1 MENLSIHHLAMFMD
15 SEIFILPEEKKIILD
30 KKPNSLPYP
39 EQNQELSL
47 VEEDSDNESLNL
59 DYEGGFGKGVLIVY
73 QGKTLDP
80 NLHELLFKIL
90 NAVGCSLKDIALAS
104 SEAMESTSLTN
115 VMSMNP
121 NKIIVFGNFRHDIM
135 MHKKSN
141 YEIIN
146 YEGVEYLFAD
156 DLKILFEN
164 TNLKKS
170 LWTELQVLF
179 NITKKQK

>member
-15 SEIFILPEEKKIILD
+15 SEIFILPEEKNMIIEKESD
-30 KKPNSLPYP
+30 SLPYP
-39 EQNQELSL
+39 EPKQEISL
-47 VEEDSDNESLNL
+47 VEEDSENDSVNL
-59 DYEGGFGKGVLIVY
+59 EYEGGFGKGVLVVY
-73 QGKTLDP
+73 QGKSLDP
-80 NLHELLFKIL
+80 ALHELLFKIL

-104 SEAMESTSLTN
+104 SDAMEMISLSN
-115 VMSMNP
+115 VMAMNP
-121 NKIIVFGNFRHDIM
+121 NKIILFGNFRHDIM
-135 MHKKSN
+135 MLKKSP

-146 YEGVEYLFAD
+146 HEGVEYLFAD

-164 TNLKKS
+164 INLKKA

>member
-15 SEIFILPEEKKIILD
+15 SEIFILPEEKIIVGE
-30 KKPNSLPYP
+30 KKSNPLPYP
-39 EQNQELSL
+39 ETDQEISL
-47 VEEDSDNESLNL
+47 VEEDSALESMGLE
-59 DYEGGFGKGVLIVY
+59 YEGGFGKGVLVVY
-73 QGKTLDP
+73 QGKSLDP

-104 SEAMESTSLTN
+104 SAAFEATPLPN
-115 VMSMNP
+115 VMEMNP
-121 NKIIVFGNFRHDIM
+121 NKIILFGNLRHDIM
-135 MHKKSN
+135 MLKKAS

-146 YEGVEYLFAD
+146 QDGVEYLFAD

-164 TNLKKS
+164 INLKKA
-170 LWTELQVLF
+170 LWNELQVLF